1 MIWAAISIFLSLV
14 IAALG
19 AFCVFSPATLLQIGW
34 QLATPVGL
42 FVAAAIRFLFGAA
55 LALAAPTSRAPRS
68 LRVIG
73 LVIVVAGLM
82 TPLFGVERAR
92 AVLGWWSAQGPSFAR
107 IWGGFALAV
116 GSSLVYLLLPKSG
129 VA

>member
-1 MIWAAISIFLSLV
+1 
-14 IAALG
+14 
-19 AFCVFSPATLLQIGW
+19 
-34 QLATPVGL
+34 
-42 FVAAAIRFLFGAA
+42 
-55 LALAAPTSRAPRS
+55 
-68 LRVIG
+68 
-73 LVIVVAGLM
+73 M

-129 VA
+129 AA